1 MFKSVLLASLANVLL
16 AYHAMLPEALRT
28 CGSRSFS
35 LPKSPHHHSRT
46 LGAKLASHVNENLSS
61 DRLIVCLVW
70 VIKSGLAGPADWW
83 NPGGPPFVGRRVV

>member
-1 MFKSVLLASLANVLL
+1 
-16 AYHAMLPEALRT
+16 MLPEALRT

-61 DRLIVCLVW
+61 DRLIVCSVSD
-70 VIKSGLAGPADWW
+70 INSGLAGPADGW
-83 NPGGPPFVGRRVV
+83 NPGDHSLLEGELGDDTKNRCEADLKVA